1 MVGLSEG
8 NKDQNGNFSSMAALP
23 AEDACRD
30 NV

>member
-8 NKDQNGNFSSMAALP
+8 NKGQSGNFFSMAALP
-23 AEDACRD
+23 AGDACRD